1 LSGRW
6 QTATD
11 GGHNQQAIELI
22 MRISDQ
28 EENELNELEE
38 QLQGA
43 YKQIDE
49 IQNRIDEIFIGGNN
63 TSDETTDT
71 DMLIEQYNEITYS
84 Q

>member
-1 LSGRW
+1 M
-6 QTATD
+6 TD
-11 GGHNQQAIELI
+11 AADKGHNQQGAESI

-28 EENELNELEE
+28 ENNELRELEE

-49 IQNRIDEIFIGGNN
+49 IQNRIDEIFLDENN
-63 TSDETTDT
+63 TSE
-71 DMLIEQYNEITYS
+71 NNSS

>member
-1 LSGRW
+1 
-6 QTATD
+6 
-11 GGHNQQAIELI
+11 

-28 EENELNELEE
+28 EENELHELEE
-38 QLQGA
+38 QLHGA

-49 IQNRIDEIFIGGNN
+49 IQNRIDEIFIGENN
-63 TSDETTDT
+63 TSDEATDT

>member
-1 LSGRW
+1 
-6 QTATD
+6 
-11 GGHNQQAIELI
+11 

-49 IQNRIDEIFIGGNN
+49 IQNRIDKIFIDAKD
-63 TSDETTDT
+63 TSNESSTHTDT
-71 DMLIEQYNEITYS
+71 RPQHIPGETV
-84 Q
+84 

>member
-1 LSGRW
+1 MKTDLS
-6 QTATD
+6 D
-11 GGHNQQAIELI
+11 NE
-22 MRISDQ
+22 S
-28 EENELNELEE
+28 NELRELEE

>member
-1 LSGRW
+1 
-6 QTATD
+6 
-11 GGHNQQAIELI
+11 

-49 IQNRIDEIFIGGNN
+49 IQDRIDDIFIDENN
-63 TSDETTDT
+63 THNETTDI
-71 DMLIEQYNEITYS
+71 DR
-84 Q
+84 

>member
-1 LSGRW
+1 MADRHGR
-6 QTATD
+6 
-11 GGHNQQAIELI
+11 GHNQREIESI

-28 EENELNELEE
+28 ENNELNELEE
-38 QLQGA
+38 QLQGV